1 MNDLMTRIST
11 MSLVTTLLYIVFRMK
26 PIFNKLLEETQV
38 NPSDTMLEKFL
49 AFKKSLMAFETSV
62 ASVKKALDG
71 LLDND
76 LDMADLVRS
85 VQSNCFFIVFNESLK
100 MEAA

>member
-1 MNDLMTRIST
+1 
-11 MSLVTTLLYIVFRMK
+11 MK

-71 LLDND
+71 LLEND

-85 VQSNCFFIVFNESLK
+85 LQFLITISVNCNLTHSL
-100 MEAA
+100 